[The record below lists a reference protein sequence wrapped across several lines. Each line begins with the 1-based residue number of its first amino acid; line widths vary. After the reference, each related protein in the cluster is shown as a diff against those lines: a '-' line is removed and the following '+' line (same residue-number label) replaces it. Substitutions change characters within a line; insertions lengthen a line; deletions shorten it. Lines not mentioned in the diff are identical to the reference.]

1 MAKTEKKEKPEQE
14 EAKAVEPQA
23 ETPDTQPDTET
34 PDTEAQA
41 PDTQADDT
49 EPDARLQEL
58 EAQLLQA
65 NDKFLRTL
73 AEYDNYR
80 KRSVREK
87 EQAYADS
94 KAAVLTEFL
103 PVLDNFERAQTGT
116 DASYEDYRKGVDMI
130 FSQLAAC
137 FEKLGAESFGEV
149 GDTFDPNI
157 HNAVMHT
164 EDETAEENTIA
175 QVFSKGY
182 KLGDKILRP
191 AVVKVVN

>member
-1 MAKTEKKEKPEQE
+1 MAKTEKKAKPEQE
-14 EAKAVEPQA
+14 AKKNAEPQ
-23 ETPDTQPDTET
+23 TET
-34 PDTEAQA
+34 PDAETAAAEAQA
-41 PDTQADDT
+41 PDKQPDDGA
-49 EPDARLQEL
+49 PDARLQEL

-103 PVLDNFERAQTGT
+103 PVLDNFERAQAGT
-116 DASYEDYRKGVDMI
+116 DASYEDYRKGVEMI

-149 GDTFDPNI
+149 GDVFDPNI

-164 EDETAEENTIA
+164 EDESAEENMIA

-191 AVVKVVN
+191 AVVQVVN

>member
-1 MAKTEKKEKPEQE
+1 MAMTEKKAKPEQE
-14 EAKAVEPQA
+14 TKKNAEPQ
-23 ETPDTQPDTET
+23 TET
-34 PDTEAQA
+34 PDTETAAAEAQA
-41 PDTQADDT
+41 PDKQPDDGA
-49 EPDARLQEL
+49 PDARLQEL

-103 PVLDNFERAQTGT
+103 PVLDNFERAQAGT
-116 DASYEDYRKGVDMI
+116 DASYEDYRKGVEMI

-149 GDTFDPNI
+149 GDVFDPNI

-164 EDETAEENTIA
+164 EDESAEENTIA

-191 AVVKVVN
+191 AVVQVVN

>member
-1 MAKTEKKEKPEQE
+1 MAKTEKKAKPEQE
-14 EAKAVEPQA
+14 AKKNAEPQA
-23 ETPDTQPDTET
+23 ETPDTET
-34 PDTEAQA
+34 AAAEAEAQA
-41 PDTQADDT
+41 PDTQPDEAA
-49 EPDARLQEL
+49 PDARLQEL

-103 PVLDNFERAQTGT
+103 PVLDNFERAQAGT

-137 FEKLGAESFGEV
+137 FESLARRASARSAMCSTRTSTMRLCTTRTSLPGKIRLCRSF
-149 GDTFDPNI
+149 PRAI
-157 HNAVMHT
+157 
-164 EDETAEENTIA
+164 
-175 QVFSKGY
+175 S
-182 KLGDKILRP
+182 
-191 AVVKVVN
+191 

>member
-1 MAKTEKKEKPEQE
+1 MAKTEKKAKPEQE
-14 EAKAVEPQA
+14 AKKNAEPQA
-23 ETPDTQPDTET
+23 ETPDTET
-34 PDTEAQA
+34 AAAEAQA
-41 PDTQADDT
+41 PDKQPDDGA
-49 EPDARLQEL
+49 PDARLQKL

-103 PVLDNFERAQTGT
+103 PVLDNFERAQAGT
-116 DASYEDYRKGVDMI
+116 DASYEDYRKGVEMI

-149 GDTFDPNI
+149 GDVFDPNI

-164 EDETAEENTIA
+164 EDESAEENTIA

-191 AVVKVVN
+191 AVVQVVN

>member
-1 MAKTEKKEKPEQE
+1 MAKTEKKAKPEQE
-14 EAKAVEPQA
+14 TKKNAEPQ
-23 ETPDTQPDTET
+23 TET
-34 PDTEAQA
+34 PDTETAAAEAQA
-41 PDTQADDT
+41 PDKQPDDGA
-49 EPDARLQEL
+49 PDARLQEL

-103 PVLDNFERAQTGT
+103 PVLDNFERAQAGT
-116 DASYEDYRKGVDMI
+116 DASYEDYRKGVEMI

-149 GDTFDPNI
+149 GDVFDPNI

-164 EDETAEENTIA
+164 EDESAEENTIA

-191 AVVKVVN
+191 AVVQVVN

>member
-1 MAKTEKKEKPEQE
+1 MAKTEKKAKPEQE
-14 EAKAVEPQA
+14 AKKNAEPQA
-23 ETPDTQPDTET
+23 ETPDTET
-34 PDTEAQA
+34 AAAEAQA
-41 PDTQADDT
+41 PDKQPDDGA
-49 EPDARLQEL
+49 PDARLQEL

-103 PVLDNFERAQTGT
+103 PVLDNFERAQAGT
-116 DASYEDYRKGVDMI
+116 DASYEDYRKGVEMI

-149 GDTFDPNI
+149 GDAFDPNI

-164 EDETAEENTIA
+164 EDESAEENTIA

-191 AVVKVVN
+191 AVVQVVN

>member
-1 MAKTEKKEKPEQE
+1 MAKTEKKAKPEQE
-14 EAKAVEPQA
+14 AKKNAEPQA
-23 ETPDTQPDTET
+23 ETPDTET
-34 PDTEAQA
+34 AAAEAQA
-41 PDTQADDT
+41 PDKQPDDGA
-49 EPDARLQEL
+49 PDARLQEL

-103 PVLDNFERAQTGT
+103 PVLDNFERAQAGT
-116 DASYEDYRKGVDMI
+116 DASYEDYRKGVEMI

-149 GDTFDPNI
+149 GDVFDPNI

-164 EDETAEENTIA
+164 EDESAEENTIA

-191 AVVKVVN
+191 AVVQVVN